1 MAHGEDRGRR
11 HEEGTAPAGSREG
24 AATASGPKTMDGLV
38 VAVAHDFFEVVSAER
53 TSLCTLRGRL
63 RKPHVRPATSG
74 QSILPKQVGRQ
85 SQQGYPAPVVRKGA
99 AVSAPEIITSPLRV
113 APGDHVRFTPLDS
126 RHGIIEEVLPR
137 RTFLSRARSQSGTEH
152 VMLANLDQAVLV
164 FAVQEPEPHF
174 GMLDRYLALCEHAGI
189 EVTVCLNKVDLGI
202 PPEIS
207 REAELYAELGY
218 RMVYTSAETQEGIG
232 TLRAQ
237 LKDRTSLL
245 TGPSGVGKSSLINVL
260 APGAQQRIG
269 EVSDSTGKG
278 RHTTTGVRLLPLD
291 DGGWL
296 GDSAGI
302 RELALWNV
310 PSEDLA
316 LAFVE
321 LRPSA
326 GACLFENCDH
336 SEGEGGC
343 ALREVLA
350 SGLITPG
357 RFASFERLLAEA
369 REAENLKLP
378 AGRRP

>member
-1 MAHGEDRGRR
+1 MAQGEDR
-11 HEEGTAPAGSREG
+11 ES
-24 AATASGPKTMDGLV
+24 KTEHGLV

-63 RKPHVRPATSG
+63 RKSHLRPAPSG
-74 QSILPKQVGRQ
+74 QSVSPARLRRPPH
-85 SQQGYPAPVVRKGA
+85 QGYSASVDSKGA
-99 AVSAPEIITSPLRV
+99 PALTPTTATSPLRV

-137 RTFLSRARSQSGTEH
+137 RTFLSRARSQSGTEQ

-164 FAVQEPEPHF
+164 FAVREPEPHF

-189 EVTVCLNKVDLGI
+189 EVTICLNKVDLGI
-202 PPEIS
+202 PPEIR
-207 REAELYAELGY
+207 REAGLYLELGY
-218 RMVYTSAETQEGIG
+218 STLYTSAETLEGIG
-232 TLRAQ
+232 TLCAQ
-237 LKDRTSLL
+237 LKGRTSLL

-260 APGAQQRIG
+260 VPAANQRTG

-278 RHTTTGVRLLPLD
+278 RHTTTGVRLLPLEG
-291 DGGWL
+291 GGWL

-310 PSEDLA
+310 PSDELA
-316 LAFVE
+316 RTFVE

-369 REAENLKLP
+369 REAESLKLP
-378 AGRRP
+378 AGRRS

>member
-1 MAHGEDRGRR
+1 
-11 HEEGTAPAGSREG
+11 
-24 AATASGPKTMDGLV
+24 
-38 VAVAHDFFEVVSAER
+38 
-53 TSLCTLRGRL
+53 
-63 RKPHVRPATSG
+63 
-74 QSILPKQVGRQ
+74 
-85 SQQGYPAPVVRKGA
+85 
-99 AVSAPEIITSPLRV
+99 
-113 APGDHVRFTPLDS
+113 VRFTPLDS

-137 RTFLSRARSQSGTEH
+137 RTFLSRARSQSGTEQ
-152 VMLANLDQAVLV
+152 VMLANLDQAMLV

-174 GMLDRYLALCEHAGI
+174 GMLDRYLALCEHAGV
-189 EVTVCLNKVDLGI
+189 EVTICLNKVDLGI

-207 REAELYAELGY
+207 REGDLYLDLGY
-218 RMVYTSAETQEGIG
+218 RVLYTSAETLEGIG

-237 LKDRTSLL
+237 LKGRTSLL

-260 APGAQQRIG
+260 VPEAKQRTG
-269 EVSDSTGKG
+269 EVSDATGKG

-291 DGGWL
+291 GGGWL

-310 PSEDLA
+310 PSEELA
-316 LAFVE
+316 RTFVE

-326 GACLFENCDH
+326 EACLFENCDH
-336 SEGEGGC
+336 SEGEEGC

-378 AGRRP
+378 AGRRL